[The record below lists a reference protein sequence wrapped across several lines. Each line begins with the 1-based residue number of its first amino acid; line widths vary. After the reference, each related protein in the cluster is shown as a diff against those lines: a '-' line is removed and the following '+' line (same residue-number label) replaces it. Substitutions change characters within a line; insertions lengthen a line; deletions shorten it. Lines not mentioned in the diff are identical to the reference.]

1 MKITVAQLRRV
12 IKEEVSRA
20 LRESMGAPQDLGYL
34 HELPNF
40 SEIVGITPDYQ
51 DYDDHQARLV
61 PAPES
66 PGLFHVETEDPDYGG
81 WEPLYA
87 DAGQPMLFNA
97 DGSLAM

>member
-1 MKITVAQLRRV
+1 MKITVSQLRRV
-12 IKEEVSRA
+12 IKEEVSRV
-20 LRESMGAPQDLGYL
+20 LKESMGVGQNLGFL
-34 HELPNF
+34 HKLPVF
-40 SEIVGITPDYQ
+40 RQIKRMVPDYA
-51 DYDDHQARLV
+51 DYTAHQARLV

-66 PGLFHVETEDPDYGG
+66 PGLFHMETEDPDYGG